1 MEDDAG
7 LGNGGLGRLAGM
19 EPRQVVWNWD
29 TVYSRYMRHVVWNR
43 DTWYIDI
50 GLVPGSAS
58 VSITLS
64 I

>member
-19 EPRQVVWNWD
+19 ELRQVVWNWD
-29 TVYSRYMRHVVWNR
+29 TVYSRYMRHVIWNG

-50 GLVPGSAS
+50 GLIPGSPFVLA
-58 VSITLS
+58 VS
-64 I
+64 

>member
-29 TVYSRYMRHVVWNR
+29 TVYSRYMRQVVWNWDTVYSRYMRHVVWNG
-43 DTWYIDI
+43 DM
-50 GLVPGSAS
+50 VH
-58 VSITLS
+58 
-64 I
+64 